1 MAVSGT
7 WFDQDTDEIGMETL
21 ESYGEL
27 SSGRV
32 YNNEYHMLLTIRREK
47 ISAVREYHDTQHK
60 VATWS

>member
-1 MAVSGT
+1 VSARPEYLASIVAVSGT

-32 YNNEYHMLLTIRREK
+32 YNNEYHMLLTIRGEDQRG
-47 ISAVREYHDTQHK
+47 A
-60 VATWS
+60 

>member
-1 MAVSGT
+1 
-7 WFDQDTDEIGMETL
+7 METL

-32 YNNEYHMLLTIRREK
+32 YNNEYHMLLTIRGEK